1 MMSGVRTDPASSWRE
16 TSEPTPPAR
25 VPNSANAMSHQP
37 MVERAAEAVPGGR
50 SASIPVAAATPRPTA
65 TMATRLTREITPR
78 PMTLP
83 PSSCQ
88 GLRLVRRIST
98 MRLDFS
104 STTPMAMYCTGVMS
118 IMNMMMEM
126 IRPVK

>member
-1 MMSGVRTDPASSWRE
+1 
-16 TSEPTPPAR
+16 
-25 VPNSANAMSHQP
+25 
-37 MVERAAEAVPGGR
+37 VPGGR
-50 SASIPVAAATPRPTA
+50 SPSTPVAAETPRPTA
-65 TMATRLTREITPR
+65 TMATRLTSEITPR

-83 PSSCQ
+83 PKSCQ

-98 MRLDFS
+98 IRLDFS

-126 IRPVK
+126 TRPVK